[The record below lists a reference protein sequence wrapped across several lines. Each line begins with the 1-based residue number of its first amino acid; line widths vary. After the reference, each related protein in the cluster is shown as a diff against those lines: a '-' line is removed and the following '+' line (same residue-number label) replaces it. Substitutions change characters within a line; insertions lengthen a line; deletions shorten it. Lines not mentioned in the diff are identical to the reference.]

1 MAKRAKDKKT
11 GLTENE
17 KKLADLTLVGVSGQE
32 AALIVYNTSNPAS
45 ARSIA
50 SEVLAKPGVRAYLE
64 SVAGEAAE
72 IVMGHARNRKSG
84 MVSLVAAKDVLD
96 RAGFKTAEPPRDQ
109 NPGATYNFIFSKETQ
124 DEVRRIETII
134 RERLTGDH
142 HAEEAAEDV
151 AAVAQGPG
159 QA

>member
-17 KKLADLTLVGVSGQE
+17 KKLADLTLVGVSGQA
-32 AALIVYNTSNPAS
+32 AALTVYDTTSPAS

-50 SEVLAKPGVRAYLE
+50 SETLARPHVREYLE

-72 IVMGHARNRKSG
+72 IVMGHARNKRAG

-96 RAGFKTAEPPRDQ
+96 RAGFKTAEPVRDPDQ
-109 NPGATYNFIFSKETQ
+109 GATYNFIFSPKTQ
-124 DEVRRIETII
+124 EEVRRIEAII
-134 RERLTGDH
+134 RERLTGN
-142 HAEEAAEDV
+142 HAEKTSEDV
-151 AAVAQGPG
+151 ATIEEGPE
-159 QA
+159 